1 MPIVGKRS
9 RMNYWQNKVFHE
21 MVFFLIKTSESTK
34 TSLKSFSTS
43 KCERK
48 DPNLFKIIQENSD
61 IPQVYFLMQEQ
72 SCFI

>member
-1 MPIVGKRS
+1 MAIVGKRS

-43 KCERK
+43 KRKRK
-48 DPNLFKIIQENSD
+48 DRNLFKIIQENSE
-61 IPQVYFLMQEQ
+61 IPHIY
-72 SCFI
+72 S